1 MVSIGFYAS
10 CRSSRSAQYRL
21 VRWRYHHIRPEYA
34 YILPADIMVFVFF
47 GQNVSTIDHVLS
59 AVESFEGVKS
69 TDVSIPT
76 SLLYHNDWVIK
87 EINQRLS
94 K

>member
-1 MVSIGFYAS
+1 MLAAAAAALLNIGLLGGVITTYVQNMLTY
-10 CRSSRSAQYRL
+10 CL
-21 VRWRYHHIRPEYA
+21 L
-34 YILPADIMVFVFF
+34 ILWSLFF

-76 SLLYHNDWVIK
+76 SLVYHNDWVIK